1 MTVSAAKF
9 EVGQIVHHLKFGYR
23 GVVFDV
29 DPYFQGTD
37 EWYEQVAR
45 SRPPK
50 DRPWY
55 HVLVHDAAHTTY
67 VAERHLE
74 PDPEGWPHSPPAAG
88 PPLRR
93 FRERP
98 LPHRSHYQLSSRQ
111 RYAALQQSIHNGV
124 EFVTMS
130 LCCGAA

>member
-74 PDPEGWPHSPPAAG
+74 PDPEGGPIHHRLLDHLFGDTAYAHGSGRESLPPDVEVEVRAG
-88 PPLRR
+88 
-93 FRERP
+93 ER
-98 LPHRSHYQLSSRQ
+98 
-111 RYAALQQSIHNGV
+111 V
-124 EFVTMS
+124 ECS
-130 LCCGAA
+130 LYVPNDGATT